1 MRRMLEFS
9 FKFNDFLAFGL
20 LAKAMRAIIPG
31 VAHSPPTIEPS
42 LNFLSFNFCFNSYVN
57 ALFIFSI
64 SISIAKAELLKPNSD
79 IKPDRV
85 IEIQL
90 SGLQNNDLIYKDSG
104 IEQTWNF
111 AHPNNKKV
119 TGPLDK
125 FKRMI
130 KGDSYQMMINHLS
143 HTITKLGSGENW
155 AQFEVILLD
164 KDKIYHKFNWQV
176 EKYET
181 DGPLKDCWLTT
192 MVSSPIPL
200 GSSI

>member
-1 MRRMLEFS
+1 MLKKLHLTFS
-9 FKFNDFLAFGL
+9 VVLFFFVNISFSKADL
-20 LAKAMRAIIPG
+20 LIPNNLIL
-31 VAHSPPTIEPS
+31 P
-42 LNFLSFNFCFNSYVN
+42 
-57 ALFIFSI
+57 
-64 SISIAKAELLKPNSD
+64 AEVVK
-79 IKPDRV
+79 
-85 IEIQL
+85 IQL
-90 SGLQNNDLIYKDSG
+90 VALMNNDKKFEDSG

-143 HTITKLGSGENW
+143 HTITKLGESENW
-155 AQFEVILLD
+155 AQFEVIILD

-176 EKYET
+176 EKYT
-181 DGPLKDCWLTT
+181 IDGDLKDCWLTT
-192 MVSSPIPL
+192 MVSNPIPL

>member
-1 MRRMLEFS
+1 MSKKLQ
-9 FKFNDFLAFGL
+9 
-20 LAKAMRAIIPG
+20 I
-31 VAHSPPTIEPS
+31 
-42 LNFLSFNFCFNSYVN
+42 
-57 ALFIFSI
+57 IFSTFLI
-64 SISIAKAELLKPNSD
+64 FLTSVSISKADLLKPNSD

-119 TGPLDK
+119 TGPLDN
-125 FKRMI
+125 FKRML

-143 HTITKLGSGENW
+143 HSITKLGSGDNW
-155 AQFEVILLD
+155 AQYEVIILD
-164 KDKIYHKFNWQV
+164 KEKTHHKFNWQV
-176 EKYET
+176 EKYLS

-192 MVSSPIPL
+192 IVSNPIPL